1 MPIDVKAEVLIQ
13 RTREDVTSYAM
24 NPDNDPVWISGI
36 VEAKMLTGPPLGQG
50 TQVARV
56 AKFLGKRIEY
66 VLAVVGYDP
75 TSLMQ
80 MKSIKGPFPMEVSYE
95 FEEAGDATLARIH
108 IQGEASGFFKI
119 ASPIMARSVKKSI
132 TKDLRMLKQLLES
145 ETGQP

>member
-13 RTREDVTSYAM
+13 RAREDVTSFAM

-36 VEAKMLTGPPLGQG
+36 VEAKMLTDPPFGQG

-66 VLAVVGYDP
+66 VLEVVGYEP

-80 MKSIKGPFPMEVSYE
+80 MKSVKGPFPMEVSYR
-95 FEEAGDATLARIH
+95 FEEAEEATLARIRV
-108 IQGEASGFFKI
+108 QGEATGFFKI

-132 TKDLRMLKQLLES
+132 TNDLRMLKQLLES
-145 ETGQP
+145 ETGRS